1 MNTDVLIVGGGASG
15 MVAGIVAARRGKSV
29 LLIEKKEKLGKKIL
43 ATGNGKCNFSNTY
56 YDETVYRTDTKAI
69 IAPILKQFSVE
80 DTIAFFRELG
90 IEPKEKNGYLYP
102 ASMQAAA
109 IVEVLIIELNRLKV
123 KIQLEE
129 SVVSI
134 HNKGSNYVIKTDKA
148 SYQAKTVI
156 LATGGKASS
165 KLGSDGSGYEL
176 AKKLGHT
183 IVPVTEALVAL
194 RSPLKLFKQIA
205 GIRCNA
211 RVSVVINGKND
222 VSEVGE
228 LQLTDYGISGIPVFQ
243 VSRYVTRALVEGKPV
258 DVMLD
263 FLPDMTTEDTL
274 QLLMNRLKSRPQ
286 KSAKEF
292 LIGLFPYKLAFLFI
306 KEAGIKEDEMVGQI
320 YRHKLDALVK
330 LIKSFRVPIKGA
342 NGFEQAQ
349 VCAGGVSAGEVNKTT
364 LESLLVKGLYMTGE
378 LLDVEGT
385 CGGYNLQ
392 WAWSSGYVA
401 GQHCLERN

>member
-1 MNTDVLIVGGGASG
+1 MNTDVLVVGGGASG
-15 MVAGIVAARRGKSV
+15 MIAAIIAARRGKSV

-56 YDETVYRTDTKAI
+56 YDETVYRTDTQAI

-109 IVEVLIIELNRLKV
+109 MVEVLIIEIKRLQV

-129 SVVSI
+129 GVVSI
-134 HNKGSNYVIKTDKA
+134 LKKGSNYVVRTDKS
-148 SYQAKTVI
+148 SYQAKAVI

-176 AKKLGHT
+176 AKSLGHT

-211 RVSVVINGKND
+211 RVTVVINGKNA

-243 VSRYVTRALVEGKPV
+243 VSRYVTRALYQGKSV

-263 FLPDMTTEDTL
+263 LLPDMTKEDTL
-274 QLLMNRLKSRPQ
+274 QLLLNRLQSRPE
-286 KSAKEF
+286 KTAKEF
-292 LIGLFPYKLAFLFI
+292 LIGLFPYKLAFLLI

-320 YRHKLDALVK
+320 NTHRLNALIE
-330 LIKSFRVPIKGA
+330 LIKSFRVPIKSA

-349 VCAGGVSAGEVNKTT
+349 VCAGGVSAGEVSSST
-364 LESLLVKGLYMTGE
+364 LESHLAKGLYLTGE

-392 WAWSSGYVA
+392 WAWSTGYVA